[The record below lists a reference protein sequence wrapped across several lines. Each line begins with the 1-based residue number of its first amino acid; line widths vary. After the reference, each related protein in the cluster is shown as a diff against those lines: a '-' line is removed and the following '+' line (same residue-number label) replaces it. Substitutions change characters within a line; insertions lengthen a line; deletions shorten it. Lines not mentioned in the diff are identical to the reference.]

1 MLLKD
6 KVVIVSGIGPGLGQ
20 ELAYGAAREGAK
32 IAIAARSTDLLNKL
46 KDEIGKKSEVIA
58 VPCDITK
65 PEECKNLVDET
76 VKKYGKLDGLI
87 NSAYRAG
94 DFKEI
99 EDSDFSDWHETM
111 NTNFFG
117 TMNLTMAAVKEMT
130 PNQQGAIVM
139 INSLITKNHY
149 QLKVAMRHQK
159 VLWQL
164 QLKFLQKSLVRKES
178 ELTQSIWVGCGVHQL
193 KCM

>member
-46 KDEIGKKSEVIA
+46 KDEIGEKSEVIA
-58 VPCDITK
+58 IPCDITK

-99 EDSDFSDWHETM
+99 EDSDFSDWQETM
-111 NTNFFG
+111 NTNFF
-117 TMNLTMAAVKEMT
+117 
-130 PNQQGAIVM
+130 
-139 INSLITKNHY
+139 
-149 QLKVAMRHQK
+149 
-159 VLWQL
+159 
-164 QLKFLQKSLVRKES
+164 
-178 ELTQSIWVGCGVHQL
+178 
-193 KCM
+193 